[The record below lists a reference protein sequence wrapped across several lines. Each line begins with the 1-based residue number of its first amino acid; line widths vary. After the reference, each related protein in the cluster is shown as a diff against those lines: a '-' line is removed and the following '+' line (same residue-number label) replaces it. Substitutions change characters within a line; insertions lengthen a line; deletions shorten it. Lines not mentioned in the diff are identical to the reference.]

1 MATYTTKF
9 RPGDRVMVT
18 DRFGGGRFGGVVDYI
33 SIDANS
39 CSYWVKVKSGGV
51 SAYREDDLIL
61 DLTPPQT
68 LANGDRVLVKFEGLV
83 VQSNGGDWVVVEESS
98 SGKTITIPSHVLSPK
113 T

>member
-9 RPGDRVMVT
+9 KPGDRVMVT

-51 SAYREDDLIL
+51 SAYGEDDLIL

-68 LANGDRVLVKFEGLV
+68 FGNGDRVLVKFEGRI
-83 VQSNGGDWVVVEESS
+83 VQYNGGDWVVVEDKVR
-98 SGKTITIPSHVLSPK
+98 GKSFTIPRHVVFPI